1 MCSFLICKMGKTL
14 KSTPNDP
21 SPHPMAMLAQ
31 MFSKIDVLKNFA
43 IFTGKYPC

>member
-21 SPHPMAMLAQ
+21 SPPSYGYACP
-31 MFSKIDVLKNFA
+31 DVLQNRRS
-43 IFTGKYPC
+43 